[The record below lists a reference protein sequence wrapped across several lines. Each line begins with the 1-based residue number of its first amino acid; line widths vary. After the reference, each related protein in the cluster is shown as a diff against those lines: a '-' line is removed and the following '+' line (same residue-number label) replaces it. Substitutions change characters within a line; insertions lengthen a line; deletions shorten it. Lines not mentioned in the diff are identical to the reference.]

1 MIATFTATEVILIMV
16 AVGTLAT
23 TIGGVIVSI
32 INANRIAKV
41 DKKVESV
48 EGKVN
53 GAATA
58 SKTEIQGLRDEI
70 KMLVADRAEKK
81 EEAALLA
88 ASKPAEHATVI
99 VANTPENPVPVLP
112 TP

>member
-32 INANRIAKV
+32 INANRIAQV

-53 GAATA
+53 GAHTA
-58 SKTEIQGLRDEI
+58 SQAEIQGLRAEV
-70 KMLVADRAEKK
+70 KSLMADKAET
-81 EEAALLA
+81 ALA
-88 ASKPAEHATVI
+88 AARPAVPTSVTVT
-99 VANTPENPVPVLP
+99 NTQDNPVPVLP
-112 TP
+112 P